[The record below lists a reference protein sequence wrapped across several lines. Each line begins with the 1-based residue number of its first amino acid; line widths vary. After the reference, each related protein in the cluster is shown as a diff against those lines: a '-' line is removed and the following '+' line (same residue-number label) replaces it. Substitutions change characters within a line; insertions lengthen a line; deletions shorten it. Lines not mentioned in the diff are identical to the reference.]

1 MRSVRWIAALVLVA
15 FATTPVV
22 ASADDMSDA
31 DMREQMQI
39 MQQRMKRMEDK
50 LRDAERRAPA
60 AAPASDCF
68 FCSIEF
74 EGWISASYIWNTRG

>member
-1 MRSVRWIAALVLVA
+1 MRAVRLIAALAMVV

-22 ASADDMSDA
+22 ATADELSDA

-60 AAPASDCF
+60 AA
-68 FCSIEF
+68 
-74 EGWISASYIWNTRG
+74 